1 MQEPGGNTEKE
12 YYMKRK
18 ILALALVIILAL
30 SATAASASSFE
41 SRVAQLVNAER
52 QKNGLD
58 PLTLDMSI
66 SNVARLKS
74 QDMADNNYFSHYSS
88 TYGSAG
94 EMMKKQ
100 GISFSISGENIASG
114 QRSPEAVVAEWM
126 HSEGHKAN
134 ILSPDFSRIGVGY
147 ATNSNGTP
155 YWTQMFT
162 N

>member
-1 MQEPGGNTEKE
+1 
-12 YYMKRK
+12 MKRK
-18 ILALALVIILAL
+18 IIALALVIILAL

-41 SRVAQLVNAER
+41 SRVVQLVNAER
-52 QKNGLD
+52 QKAGL
-58 PLTLDMSI
+58 PALTLDSSI

-74 QDMADNNYFSHYSS
+74 QDMADNNYFSHYSP

-100 GISFSISGENIASG
+100 GISFKTFGENIASG

-134 ILSPDFSRIGVGY
+134 ILSSGFGRIGVGY
-147 ATNSNGTP
+147 ATNANGTP
-155 YWTQMFT
+155 YWTQMFAD
-162 N
+162 